1 MMTPWDLFDLESAVD
16 ARSIKRRYAE
26 LLKQYRPDDDPLAF
40 QRLRDAYE
48 YALEWVGRD
57 QGEVTSAPVL
67 KQTADTALAD
77 YPPSILAGEHTESQ
91 CSSKEVQ
98 VRTLPDTCASLD
110 GALVQAR
117 EAQMEDVLQLEL
129 LRRCQLPGERAL
141 EILQWA
147 IKQLNWLTPWQASY
161 LPLAAMTQL
170 SQRLFDHELAQL
182 WEILPGA
189 DETVFFERIQAL
201 AGQKWMQPLEL
212 NTQLQ
217 QALVSLLESYRSG
230 STDLLEQLSKLFG
243 WNESD
248 GYLPCDAG
256 RWERLGKHLAY
267 TGTWRTLQKQLSLAK
282 PQQPKEKACWFLLQ
296 PMSDGERRRIAD
308 RFELADWAAC
318 DYLAREIEQ
327 HQPYIPERAGVSYFA
342 CWRQWRPQEWGGWA
356 TLYAFLIVFLVLSVD
371 QVLRKQSV
379 VERNLIHD
387 LLLASVASILM
398 MLVLHYFGRGWS
410 GLARALARLDIWISR
425 FLVPPS
431 LLRQGSGLLM
441 IRHVL
446 PALAFAIVVGSW
458 ARHLPPV
465 LSFAQ
470 GAAIFAVSL
479 YFLARVTQG
488 ASPYAWL
495 ALIRRSLPSM
505 DLYKPILFW
514 VLTIVG
520 VVLLSR
526 LIGPDATQSRS
537 LRSEPFN
544 ICARP
549 SNAQQ
554 VMDCE
559 RAAQMVREALQSRH

>member
-57 QGEVTSAPVL
+57 QGEVASASVL
-67 KQTADTALAD
+67 KQAADTALAD
-77 YPPSILAGEHTESQ
+77 YPSFILAGEHTESQ
-91 CSSKEVQ
+91 CSSKEMQ

-110 GALVQAR
+110 EALVQAR

-182 WEILPGA
+182 WEILPSA
-189 DETVFFERIQAL
+189 DETMFFERIQAL

-248 GYLPCDAG
+248 GYLPCDTG

-267 TGTWRTLQKQLSLAK
+267 TGTWRTLQEQLSLPK
-282 PQQPKEKACWFLLQ
+282 PKQSKEKACWFLLK
-296 PMSDGERRRIAD
+296 PMKDGARRRMSD
-308 RFELADWAAC
+308 RFGAADWAAC
-318 DYLAREIEQ
+318 DYLAREIEER
-327 HQPYIPERAGVSYFA
+327 QPHIPERMSVSYFTA
-342 CWRQWRPQEWGGWA
+342 WRQWKPQEWGGWA
-356 TLYAFLIVFLVLSVD
+356 VLYAFLIMLLVLNVD
-371 QVLRKQSV
+371 QLYRKQSAAEPV
-379 VERNLIHD
+379 VILD
-387 LLLASVASILM
+387 VLLASVASMLM
-398 MLVLHYFGRGWS
+398 ILVLYYLQRGWS
-410 GLARALARLDIWISR
+410 GLARAAVNQDVWISR
-425 FLVPPS
+425 FLIPPNMF
-431 LLRQGSGLLM
+431 RQGSGLLLV
-441 IRHVL
+441 RHVML
-446 PALAFAIVVGSW
+446 ALFFAVLVSSWVRHLSSALAVLLGTVIFVGS
-458 ARHLPPV
+458 V
-465 LSFAQ
+465 
-470 GAAIFAVSL
+470 
-479 YFLARVTQG
+479 YFLVRVTRG
-488 ASPYAWL
+488 ASPHAWL
-495 ALIRRSLPSM
+495 TPVARVFPVINWKMLL
-505 DLYKPILFW
+505 LWLAIL
-514 VLTIVG
+514 VG
-520 VVLLSR
+520 GVLLAR
-526 LIGPDATQSRS
+526 LMGPEVTQSRS
-537 LRSEPFN
+537 LRSDSFN
-544 ICARP
+544 VCARP
-549 SNAQQ
+549 GTVQQ
-554 VMDCE
+554 QRDCE
-559 RAAQMVREALQSRH
+559 QAAQIIREALKRQD